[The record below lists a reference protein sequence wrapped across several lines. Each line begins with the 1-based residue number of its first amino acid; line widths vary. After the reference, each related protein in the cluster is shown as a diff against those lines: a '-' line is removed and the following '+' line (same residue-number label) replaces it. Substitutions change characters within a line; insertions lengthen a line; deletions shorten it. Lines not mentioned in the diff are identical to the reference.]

1 MADPLSLVPRVLPGV
16 AVQVIDDD
24 VLVLAGEDLT
34 RLTGSLAA
42 TMSNVDGFR
51 SVQVIADLVGS
62 ASDAVDELVTRGIL
76 ELVDCGPEPRYR
88 RPDHVGVSEDP
99 DVLVLLDLRTGE
111 RPVLGF
117 PAAEVWR
124 LLVSTGSVR
133 ATVAELELEFPDTPS
148 LAADTAAFVT
158 EMESQGLVERVG

>member
-1 MADPLSLVPRVLPGV
+1 MADALTLVPRVVPGV

-34 RLTGSLAA
+34 RLTGALAQTIREIDGARNVRSEEVDALVSL
-42 TMSNVDGFR
+42 
-51 SVQVIADLVGS
+51 
-62 ASDAVDELVTRGIL
+62 GIL
-76 ELVDCGPEPRYR
+76 ELVHAGPEPRYR

-111 RPVLGF
+111 RSVLGS

-124 LLVSTGSVR
+124 LLVTTGTMS

-158 EMESQGLVERVG
+158 DMESQGLVERIG

>member
-1 MADPLSLVPRVLPGV
+1 MADPLSLVPRVMPGV
-16 AVQVIDDD
+16 AVQVVGDD
-24 VLVLAGEDLT
+24 VLVLAGEELT
-34 RLTGSLAA
+34 RLTGALAA
-42 TMSNVDGFR
+42 TMRKIDGVR
-51 SVQVIADLVGS
+51 SVRSEEVDALVS
-62 ASDAVDELVTRGIL
+62 RGIV
-76 ELVDCGPEPRYR
+76 ELVDTGPEPRYR

-133 ATVAELELEFPDTPS
+133 ATVDELELEFPDTPS
-148 LAADTAAFVT
+148 LAADTAAFVN
-158 EMESQGLVERVG
+158 EMESQGLVERIH

>member
-1 MADPLSLVPRVLPGV
+1 MADPLSLVPRLGPGV
-16 AVQVIDDD
+16 AIQAIDDD
-24 VLVLAGEDLT
+24 VLVLVGADLT
-34 RLTGSLAA
+34 RLTGALAR
-42 TMSNVDGFR
+42 TMMEIDSGR
-51 SVQVIADLVGS
+51 SVRSEEVDALVS
-62 ASDAVDELVTRGIL
+62 RGFL
-76 ELVDCGPEPRYR
+76 ELVDGGPEPRYR

-111 RPVLGF
+111 RPVLGS

-158 EMESQGLVERVG
+158 QMESQGLVERVD

>member
-1 MADPLSLVPRVLPGV
+1 MADPLSLVPRVMPGV

-62 ASDAVDELVTRGIL
+62 ASEAVDELVSRGIL
-76 ELVDCGPEPRYR
+76 ELVDAGPEPRYR

-111 RPVLGF
+111 RPVLGS

-124 LLVSTGSVR
+124 LLVTTGSVR
-133 ATVAELELEFPDTPS
+133 ATVAELELDFPDTPS

>member
-1 MADPLSLVPRVLPGV
+1 MADPLSLVPRMLPGV

-34 RLTGSLAA
+34 RLTGALAQ
-42 TMSNVDGFR
+42 TIREIDGVR
-51 SVQVIADLVGS
+51 SVQSEEVDALVS
-62 ASDAVDELVTRGIL
+62 LGIL
-76 ELVDCGPEPRYR
+76 ELVDAGPEPRYR
-88 RPDHVGVSEDP
+88 RPDHVGVSEDL

-111 RPVLGF
+111 RPVLGS

-133 ATVAELELEFPDTPS
+133 ATVDELELEFPDTPS

>member
-62 ASDAVDELVTRGIL
+62 ASEAVDELVSRGIL
-76 ELVDCGPEPRYR
+76 ELVDAGPEPRYR

-111 RPVLGF
+111 RPVLGS

>member
-1 MADPLSLVPRVLPGV
+1 MADPLSLVPRVMPGV
-16 AVQVIDDD
+16 AVQAIEDD
-24 VLVLAGEDLT
+24 VLVLAGENLT

-42 TMSNVDGFR
+42 TMSHVDGVC
-51 SVQVIADLVGS
+51 SVQVIADLVES
-62 ASDAVDELVTRGIL
+62 ASQAVDELVSRGIL
-76 ELVDCGPEPRYR
+76 ELVDGGPEPRYR
-88 RPDHVGVSEDP
+88 RPGHVGVSEDP

-111 RPVLGF
+111 RPVLGE

-133 ATVAELELEFPDTPS
+133 ATVAELELEFPGTPS

-158 EMESQGLVERVG
+158 EMESQGLVERIG

>member
-1 MADPLSLVPRVLPGV
+1 VADPLSLVPRVLPGV

-76 ELVDCGPEPRYR
+76 ELVDGGPEPRYR
-88 RPDHVGVSEDP
+88 RPDPVGVSEDP